1 MLDFAGNYQY
11 VLQDEIQS
19 FHWSISQCST
29 HPAVIYYKDVSNFLQ
44 EKSFAFIS
52 EDLKHD
58 TAFVYEVM
66 SKDCEYV
73 KENYQHIAKVRYFSD
88 GCAVQYKNYR
98 NFLNLCHHYSDFDL
112 ETMEF
117 LCNQSWK
124 ICCWWHRRD
133 NKAINWKSWFSTTK
147 HCHQKQFT
155 NFAAK
160 L

>member
-73 KENYQHIAKVRYFSD
+73 KENYQHIAKVMYFSD

-124 ICCWWHRRD
+124 ICC
-133 NKAINWKSWFSTTK
+133 
-147 HCHQKQFT
+147 
-155 NFAAK
+155 
-160 L
+160 